1 MSTLEIFFLN
11 VISAAIPSLLLANLL
26 VIAILAMCNIKKDWS
41 LLPKIQ
47 PRLLKAGGICFCI
60 LFVFLTAT
68 GSPNQESPLLQLL
81 AGAIPAVLCI
91 IASIPGLW
99 GCLFLTNKQTESD
112 ELIRDLKQDR
122 SRCNERITSLERALD
137 HRRNVLN
144 DIKDLLA
151 TDKRLPKVVRD
162 ELLNRISDIE
172 QAERSKPKKKH
183 HARQ

>member
-1 MSTLEIFFLN
+1 MSSLEIFFLN
-11 VISAAIPSLLLANLL
+11 AISAAIPSLLLADLL
-26 VIAILAMCNIKKDWS
+26 VIAILAMCKIKKDWS

-112 ELIRDLKQDR
+112 ELIRGLKQDLAM
-122 SRCNERITSLERALD
+122 CHERITSLEQVLD
-137 HRRNVLN
+137 HRRNELN

-151 TDKRLPKVVRD
+151 TDRRIPLPIRD

-172 QAERSKPKKKH
+172 QAERSKNKQKR
-183 HARQ
+183 HARR